1 MVSEFLNLKRG
12 INAASNELLSALRN
26 KTEECKKEQE
36 DNGRLKKKVKF
47 LETTIKD
54 LEAKVKVGQES
65 QENLTAVMKV
75 IKPVVEQ
82 YEWNMEGNKTP
93 QGYSHAIASEV
104 ELQAEKSE
112 DLENK
117 LAKRNQLISK
127 WKADLETYSASM
139 DAEDL

>member
-65 QENLTAVMKV
+65 QENLSSVMKV

-117 LAKRNQLISK
+117 LTKRNQLISK
-127 WKADLETYSASM
+127 WKADLETYSASV